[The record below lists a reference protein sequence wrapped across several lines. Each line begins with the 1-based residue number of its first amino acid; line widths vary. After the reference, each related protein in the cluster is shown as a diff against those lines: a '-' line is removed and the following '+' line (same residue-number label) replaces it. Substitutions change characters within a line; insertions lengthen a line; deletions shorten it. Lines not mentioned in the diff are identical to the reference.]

1 MGPLE
6 TSVMQRLW
14 AAEEPQTVRD
24 VQEFI
29 VADRP
34 IAYTTVMTELDNL
47 HGKGFVSRVRI
58 GRAYVYSP
66 RQTREEYT
74 ASLLGDVLADGGDR
88 RGVLMHFVERLDD
101 EALDSLRQLLQ
112 ESETDMDGVP

>member
-14 AAEEPQTVRD
+14 AVEQPQTVRE

-29 VADRP
+29 AADRT
-34 IAYTTVMTELDNL
+34 IAYTTVMTVLDNL
-47 HGKGFVSRVRI
+47 HGKGFVTRERQ

-66 RQTREEYT
+66 RETREEYT
-74 ASLLGDVLADGGDR
+74 ASLLGNALADGGDR
-88 RGVLMHFVERLDD
+88 RGVLMHFVDRLDE
-101 EALDSLRQLLQ
+101 EALASLRQLLQ
-112 ESETDMDGVP
+112 EPGNDPEGVP